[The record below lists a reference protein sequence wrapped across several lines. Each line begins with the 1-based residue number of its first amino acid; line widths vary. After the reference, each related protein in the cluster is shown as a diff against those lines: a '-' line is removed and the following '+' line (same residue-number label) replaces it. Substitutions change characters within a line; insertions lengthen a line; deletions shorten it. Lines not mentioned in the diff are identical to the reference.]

1 MGGCRTEKTI
11 EEVVEEAILRK
22 VAVVVVAERFVEH
35 VELNVKETVN
45 EEMELEIIRLAEG
58 KCKYLNQMKI

>member
-11 EEVVEEAILRK
+11 EEVAEEAILRK
-22 VAVVVVAERFVEH
+22 VAVVVAAERFVKH
-35 VELNVKETVN
+35 VDLNVKETVN

-58 KCKYLNQMKI
+58 KCKYSNQMKI